1 MQLIIL
7 VIQLVMLD
15 LQLVILVLQLVILV
29 LQLAIL
35 VLQLVILGLQP
46 TSATVIITDLII
58 SIVSYTSSSGDTVR
72 LMHLNSPF
80 IHVLYINTRIN
91 IHIIYIFIYIYIF

>member
-35 VLQLVILGLQP
+35 VIQLVILGLQP

-58 SIVSYTSSSGDTVR
+58 SIQLAILVPVVTQYDSCILILLSST
-72 LMHLNSPF
+72 F
-80 IHVLYINTRIN
+80 CI
-91 IHIIYIFIYIYIF
+91 

>member
-15 LQLVILVLQLVILV
+15 LQLVILVLQL
-29 LQLAIL
+29 AIL
-35 VLQLVILGLQP
+35 VIQLVILGLQP

-58 SIVSYTSSSGDTVR
+58 SIQLAILVPVVTQYDSCILILLSST
-72 LMHLNSPF
+72 F
-80 IHVLYINTRIN
+80 CI
-91 IHIIYIFIYIYIF
+91 